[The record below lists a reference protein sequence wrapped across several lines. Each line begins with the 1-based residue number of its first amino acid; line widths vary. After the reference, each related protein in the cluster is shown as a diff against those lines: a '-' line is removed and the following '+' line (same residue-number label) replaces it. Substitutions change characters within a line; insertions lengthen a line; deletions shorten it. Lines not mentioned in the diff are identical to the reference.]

1 MILESGAKAK
11 TVKKYLGKGWIVEAC
26 GGHVQDLPSKPQ
38 KDHKMTMW
46 ESERNTLPEPPWG
59 WVNPGAKK
67 KITDLLK
74 KAKSSKVEEVYIATD
89 PDREGEFIAWRLSI
103 IFAKFLVQKRVTFN
117 EITEKSVQNAIEN
130 ANEIDYAL
138 VDSAKVRRFMDR
150 LLGFECSRFAWSW
163 DLKSMGR
170 VQTPTLG
177 FIVERELLRE
187 KHVPIVYNSVN
198 FTSNDTNFKIRFHEK
213 DDDDAWLDDSG
224 KHFPERTF
232 NQNLA
237 AEAMAKLNKN
247 KSMKIQSIKE
257 GKNER
262 KPKPP
267 FTTDTMLQ
275 SASSNLGWSLA
286 RTSAVAGE
294 LYNLGHV
301 TYIRTDSTRTN
312 EDARKT
318 VKNFIKE
325 KYGEDHLG
333 IGILGSDAKKGNS
346 NVQDAHEAIRPTRPE
361 IHNVEGIKE
370 EHQKLYGLIWARFAG
385 SQMSNSVRETRAIIA
400 KTEGLDKKITGTA
413 SWRIHSGWEAVFT
426 PYLKNIKLN
435 PPKSEL
441 VIGAEWIIE
450 CDNDNPQLVSDQTK
464 PPRRFSES
472 SIIQEM
478 KKEGIG
484 RPSTYVSIIQT
495 LSGKKYVE
503 NNNGALIPTESGR
516 MLWLKV
522 VPFFNEQNEKGLFAT
537 QFTAQMEVE
546 LDTIENGIQS
556 APDVW
561 HNFVDV
567 FKKINEDAKTK
578 KNSVAS
584 DKQIYRLKGYL
595 RNMNTEERKQ
605 ALNGKIPEEFTRP
618 EMKETLDKMKD
629 EGRELDYPPSK
640 KQIAAILKMADNLNL
655 TLNEALKIVDVDDMN
670 ELKGGMKGNASTL
683 IGTLIEMSKKLPAS
697 EPQVKLI
704 LKEAESQGIPL
715 SDILSIAD
723 IVSIEEMTREDAS
736 KIINAI
742 VKKNK
747 SKKKKFQKK
756 K

>member
-1 MILESGAKAK
+1 
-11 TVKKYLGKGWIVEAC
+11 
-26 GGHVQDLPSKPQ
+26 
-38 KDHKMTMW
+38 
-46 ESERNTLPEPPWG
+46 
-59 WVNPGAKK
+59 
-67 KITDLLK
+67 
-74 KAKSSKVEEVYIATD
+74 
-89 PDREGEFIAWRLSI
+89 
-103 IFAKFLVQKRVTFN
+103 
-117 EITEKSVQNAIEN
+117 
-130 ANEIDYAL
+130 
-138 VDSAKVRRFMDR
+138 
-150 LLGFECSRFAWSW
+150 
-163 DLKSMGR
+163 
-170 VQTPTLG
+170 
-177 FIVERELLRE
+177 
-187 KHVPIVYNSVN
+187 
-198 FTSNDTNFKIRFHEK
+198 
-213 DDDDAWLDDSG
+213 
-224 KHFPERTF
+224 
-232 NQNLA
+232 
-237 AEAMAKLNKN
+237 
-247 KSMKIQSIKE
+247 
-257 GKNER
+257 
-262 KPKPP
+262 
-267 FTTDTMLQ
+267 
-275 SASSNLGWSLA
+275 
-286 RTSAVAGE
+286 
-294 LYNLGHV
+294 
-301 TYIRTDSTRTN
+301 
-312 EDARKT
+312 
-318 VKNFIKE
+318 
-325 KYGEDHLG
+325 
-333 IGILGSDAKKGNS
+333 
-346 NVQDAHEAIRPTRPE
+346 
-361 IHNVEGIKE
+361 
-370 EHQKLYGLIWARFAG
+370 
-385 SQMSNSVRETRAIIA
+385 
-400 KTEGLDKKITGTA
+400 
-413 SWRIHSGWEAVFT
+413 
-426 PYLKNIKLN
+426 
-435 PPKSEL
+435 
-441 VIGAEWIIE
+441 
-450 CDNDNPQLVSDQTK
+450 
-464 PPRRFSES
+464 
-472 SIIQEM
+472 
-478 KKEGIG
+478 
-484 RPSTYVSIIQT
+484 
-495 LSGKKYVE
+495 
-503 NNNGALIPTESGR
+503 